1 MERSEVY
8 QSSLDVSGIIDE
20 DEIQI
25 LDRAI
30 KQDKEAFSCL
40 YDANVDIVYR
50 HVYYRTAD
58 QHLAED
64 ITQEV
69 FIKAWKAIRNYV
81 RTDAPFKAW
90 LLTIARNSLNNYYKK
105 HKKMI
110 SIEDGQF
117 NEPAAPGSL
126 EESAELKFDRKSI
139 HDAIAQLKGDK
150 QKVILMHFI
159 DGFSYCEIAKILNKT
174 EGAIRIIQFRALI
187 DLKKLLAAFKNEKG
201 YF

>member
-1 MERSEVY
+1 MERSAVY
-8 QSSLDVSGIIDE
+8 QSSLDVSKVLGE

-50 HVYYRTAD
+50 HIYYRIAD

-81 RTDAPFKAW
+81 RTEAPFKAW

-105 HKKMI
+105 HKKTI
-110 SIEDGQF
+110 SIEEGQF
-117 NEPAAPGSL
+117 NEPVAPGSL
-126 EESAELKFDRKSI
+126 EESTELKFDRKSI
-139 HDAIAQLKGDK
+139 RDAIAQLKGDK

-159 DGFSYCEIAKILNKT
+159 DGFSYCEISQILNKT
-174 EGAIRIIQFRALI
+174 EGAIRIIQFRALNE
-187 DLKKLLAAFKNEKG
+187 LKQLLAAFKNEKG
-201 YF
+201 